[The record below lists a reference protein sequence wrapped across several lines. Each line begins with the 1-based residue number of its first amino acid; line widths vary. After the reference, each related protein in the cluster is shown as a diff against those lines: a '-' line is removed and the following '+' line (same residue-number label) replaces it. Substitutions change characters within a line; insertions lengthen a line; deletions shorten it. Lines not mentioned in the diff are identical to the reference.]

1 MTPFTIKRQFCILL
15 ISLFYSFSFLNAQT
29 PVTYLG
35 INQGLSNNSVRCIL
49 RDHKGFMWFGTFD
62 GLNRYDGYNF
72 KVFRNKLNDT
82 ASLINPFIN
91 ALCEDKNGLLWV
103 GTRKGA
109 CVYNGLT
116 DKFTSLRRVTNSRIT
131 IVDDVIKTIQAD
143 NTNNIFVGTENTGL
157 LFYSNESL
165 VGKSIPLNTEKGTI
179 TSFGVQSIK
188 ISPDHKIWV
197 FVQNNGLCLLDYQSM
212 SLKLVSSS
220 ILSASC
226 LEFDGKNIWLGSV
239 QGLYQYNTITHVC
252 NKVQPSN
259 LNPVLITSLSL
270 DGNNGLWIGTA
281 DKGINIW
288 DKSADKLKKLE
299 GGDSKYSLS
308 SSSIYAIYED
318 KELRKWIGT
327 AKGGIN
333 IIDPTKQKFQ
343 IINHDPGIKE
353 SFSGSSVS
361 FFYEAPDSSL
371 WIGTDDAGINIW
383 NRKKNSF
390 NSITQRSGDSRSLP
404 SNAITAIKSDV
415 NNHIWV
421 ATFTSGLIRYDQ
433 QGNQGKRYQCI
444 NPVSGLENP
453 VVYALYEDSKK
464 TLWASTLRQ
473 GNQYGALYYYNR
485 TADRFDAFDTEL
497 SDLFVLHEDRQ
508 SNLWAGNLNKLV
520 KIDRT
525 AKRHQY
531 YVLGHTVRA
540 IYEDKKG
547 NLWIGT
553 EGSGLLLF
561 DRKKNTV
568 ASRYT
573 TDQGL
578 CNNAVLNIIE
588 DKAGNLWMSTL
599 NGLSKFDP
607 VAKTFKNYFYN
618 DGLQSNQFNYNAA
631 LALRSGEFVFGGIK
645 GFNLFR
651 PEQINAVNVT
661 PSLTITG
668 IKVNNNPVTADNPFV
683 IETNKDGIK
692 ELKLPYN
699 EAVLSFDFAAFEYSV
714 PEKIAY
720 AYYLEGWDRN
730 WNYIGNL
737 RTANY
742 THLSEGTYKFHV
754 KNTNIDGKWNDKDVV
769 IRIVVLPPWH
779 RSWWAII
786 GYLLIAGSL
795 LYIFWL
801 YRSRQTRLKY
811 EIELARV
818 SIEKEKIEKEKHRAE
833 YEKEKTVREAEQMIN
848 EKEKELNTKRLDFF
862 TSITHEFRTPLTLII
877 NPVKDLL
884 QKNQHSNG
892 KTGEMAIV
900 YRNARRLLSLVD
912 QLLFFRKTDS
922 GIDKARPARL
932 NFYILCHEVYLCFVQ
947 QAKLNK
953 IEYEFV
959 CENQQLEIYADREK
973 MEIVLYNLLSNAL
986 KYTPDNGNI
995 AFIINETDMEVE
1007 VIVKDSGSGIPPE
1020 AGEKLFDKFY
1030 QAKGPGVQT
1039 KPGFGIGLYL
1049 VKQLVE
1055 IHKGNVS
1062 YESILGKGTTFRVL
1076 LKKGKDHFE
1085 EGQVSEDS
1093 YADTGFLNEL
1103 KENDELLNE
1112 ESVKESIEEGQLQPV
1127 VSSKQIM
1134 LVVDDDKEIRRYVA
1148 GIFNEQFKVY
1158 EAKSGK
1164 EGFKIAEKHLP
1175 DIIISDIKMEDGDG
1189 IDFCKKIKGHSSLSH
1204 VPVILLTGT
1213 HTPDLKLEGVEGGA
1227 DDYITKPFEKE
1238 LLIARVYNLQK
1249 SRINLQKYFF
1259 NEITLKK
1266 HDLKISED
1274 DKEFLE
1280 KCIAVV
1286 EEHLEDDEFTITQLA
1301 TEMGRSYSSV
1311 YKRIRIISG
1320 QSLQSF
1326 VRFVRLRKAAE
1337 LFINSTD
1344 NVNQVAFSV
1353 GIYDAKFFREQF
1365 HKLFGLK
1372 PSEYIKKYR
1381 KPFQDRYSI
1390 DPESGL

>member
-1 MTPFTIKRQFCILL
+1 MTPFNKKQQLCVLL
-15 ISLFYSFSFLNAQT
+15 ISIFYSFSFLRAQT

-62 GLNRYDGYNF
+62 GLNRFDGYNF

-82 ASLINPFIN
+82 ASLSNPFIN
-91 ALCEDKNGLLWV
+91 ALNEDKNGLLWV
-103 GTRKGA
+103 GTRKGV
-109 CVYNGLT
+109 CIYNSLT
-116 DKFTSLRRVTNSRIT
+116 DKFTRLRHVTKNSVV
-131 IVDDVIKTIQAD
+131 IVEDVIKTIQTD
-143 NTNNIFVGTENTGL
+143 NRNNVFIGTENTGL
-157 LFYSNESL
+157 LVCRNGEQVGRPVSL
-165 VGKSIPLNTEKGTI
+165 INGKDVI
-179 TSFGVQSIK
+179 TLFGVQSIK
-188 ISPDHKIWV
+188 VSTDNKVWV
-197 FVQNNGLCLLDYQSM
+197 FVQNKGLCLLDDQSM
-212 SLKLVSSS
+212 SLKLINS
-220 ILSASC
+220 IVQSASS
-226 LEFDGKNIWLGSV
+226 LEFDGKNILLGTG
-239 QGLYQYNTITHVC
+239 QGLFRYNAVTNIC
-252 NKVQPSN
+252 NR
-259 LNPVLITSLSL
+259 VLPEILSSERITSLSMG
-270 DGNNGLWIGTA
+270 GNNELWIGTT
-281 DKGINIW
+281 DNGIHIL
-288 DKSADKLKKLE
+288 DTSTGKIKKLE
-299 GGDSKYSLS
+299 AGDSKYSLS
-308 SSSIYAIYED
+308 SGGIYSIYHD

-333 IIDPTKQKFQ
+333 IIDPQKQRFQ
-343 IINHDPGIKE
+343 IVNHDPGIKGG
-353 SFSGSSVS
+353 FNGSSVS

-383 NRKKNSF
+383 DRKKNSF
-390 NSITQRSGDSRSLP
+390 ASITHRPGNNGSLP
-404 SNAITAIKSDV
+404 SNAITAIKKDV
-415 NNHIWV
+415 NNHIWI
-421 ATFTSGLIRYDQ
+421 ATFNAGIIRYNL
-433 QGNQGKRYQCI
+433 QGNQAKRYKCI

-453 VVYALYEDSKK
+453 VVYTLLEDNMK
-464 TLWASTLRQ
+464 TLWASTLRE
-473 GNQYGALYYYNR
+473 GNRYGALYYYNKV
-485 TADRFDAFDTEL
+485 ADRFDAFDTDL
-497 SDLFVLHEDRQ
+497 SDLFVLHEDRAG
-508 SNLWAGNLNKLV
+508 NLWGGNLNKLV
-520 KIDRT
+520 KIDRV
-525 AKRHQY
+525 AKKHQY
-531 YVLGHTVRA
+531 YIIGQTIRA

-553 EGSGLLLF
+553 EGNGLLLF
-561 DRKKNTV
+561 DRKRNNVT
-568 ASRYT
+568 SRYT
-573 TDQGL
+573 TVEGL
-578 CNNAVLNIIE
+578 CNNSVVNIIE
-588 DKAGNLWMSTL
+588 DKTGNLWMSTL

-607 VAKTFKNYFYN
+607 AAKTFRNYFYN

-631 LALRSGEFVFGGIK
+631 LVLRSGEFVFGGIK

-661 PSLTITG
+661 PPLTVTNIKINNIAVTG
-668 IKVNNNPVTADNPFV
+668 DHPYVKK
-683 IETNKDGIK
+683 TNKDGIE

-699 EAVLSFDFAAFEYSV
+699 DAVLSFDFAAFEYSV

-720 AYYLEGWDRN
+720 AYYLEGWDRS
-730 WNYIGNL
+730 WNNSGNL

-754 KNTNIDGKWNDKDVV
+754 KNTNIDGEWNSNDVV
-769 IRIVVLPPWH
+769 IRIIVLPPWY

-833 YEKEKTVREAEQMIN
+833 YEKEKTVREAEHMIN
-848 EKEKELNTKRLDFF
+848 EKEKELNTRRLDFF

-877 NPVKDLL
+877 NPVKDFL

-892 KTGEMAIV
+892 KAADMTIV

-912 QLLFFRKTDS
+912 QLLFFRKTDT
-922 GIDKARPARL
+922 GIDKLMPVRL
-932 NFYILCHEVYLCFVQ
+932 NFYILSHEVYLCFVQ
-947 QAKLNK
+947 QAKLRNIK
-953 IEYEFV
+953 YDFV
-959 CENQQLEIYADREK
+959 CDNPDLEIYADREK
-973 MEIVLYNLLSNAL
+973 MEIVLYNLLSNAI
-986 KYTPDNGNI
+986 KYTADNGSI
-995 AFIINETDMEVE
+995 LFEITETDEEVE
-1007 VIVKDSGSGIPPE
+1007 IMVTDTGTGIPAE

-1030 QAKGPGVQT
+1030 QAKVPGVQT
-1039 KPGFGIGLYL
+1039 KPGFGIGLFL

-1055 IHKGNVS
+1055 IHEGRVS
-1062 YESILGKGTTFRVL
+1062 YESILEKGTTFRVL
-1076 LKKGKDHFE
+1076 LKKGKDHFDA
-1085 EGQVSEDS
+1085 GQIGDDRYVETS
-1093 YADTGFLNEL
+1093 FLSEL

-1112 ESVKESIEEGQLQPV
+1112 ETVKENIEADQLQPI
-1127 VSSKQIM
+1127 VSGKQIM
-1134 LVVDDDKEIRRYVA
+1134 LVVDDDKEIRRYVS
-1148 GIFNEQFKVY
+1148 GIFQEQFKVY
-1158 EAKSGK
+1158 EAESGR
-1164 EGFKIAEKHLP
+1164 EGLRMAEKHQP
-1175 DIIISDIKMEDGDG
+1175 DMIISDIKMEDGDG

-1213 HTPDLKLEGVEGGA
+1213 HTSDLKLEGVEGGA

-1238 LLIARVYNLQK
+1238 LLIARVHNLQK
-1249 SRINLQKYFF
+1249 SRVNLQRYFF

-1266 HDLKISED
+1266 HDLKISEE

-1280 KCIAVV
+1280 RCMAIV
-1286 EEHLEDDEFTITQLA
+1286 EEHLEDDEFTIAQLA
-1301 TEMGRSYSSV
+1301 TGMGRSYSSV

-1337 LFINSTD
+1337 FFINSNE
-1344 NVNQVAFSV
+1344 NVSEVAFRV

-1365 HKLFGLK
+1365 LKLFGLK